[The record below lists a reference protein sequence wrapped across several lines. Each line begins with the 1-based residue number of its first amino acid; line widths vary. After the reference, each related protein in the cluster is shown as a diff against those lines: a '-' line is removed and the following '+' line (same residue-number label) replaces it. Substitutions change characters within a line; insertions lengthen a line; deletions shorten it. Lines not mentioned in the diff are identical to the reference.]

1 MAVWNVSLENVFD
14 SNQMPS
20 NTSQLVK
27 MALTQKTEKST
38 AVKPLNST
46 VEQTV
51 VKFEEPSTS
60 RPVAHSQEHRASNR
74 KRTLSQKSDV
84 ISLKKALLEVRKF
97 SVRGF
102 QGEECRQQKEQ
113 IAITLGAKP
122 SKRPYV
128 NYKELKVVRQLEKA
142 KERERKT
149 IQRMLTS
156 KKRRKILKR
165 RRRFPMLKRYYDFT
179 AL

>member
-1 MAVWNVSLENVFD
+1 MAVWN
-14 SNQMPS
+14 
-20 NTSQLVK
+20 LVK
-27 MALTQKTEKST
+27 MAMTQKTEKST

-60 RPVAHSQEHRASNR
+60 RPVAYSQEQRASNR
-74 KRTLSQKSDV
+74 KRTLSQK
-84 ISLKKALLEVRKF
+84 R
-97 SVRGF
+97 
-102 QGEECRQQKEQ
+102 EECRKQKEQ

-156 KKRRKILKR
+156 KKRRKIFKR
-165 RRRFPMLKRYYDFT
+165 RRRFYEQ
-179 AL
+179 

>member
-14 SNQMPS
+14 SNQMSS

-27 MALTQKTEKST
+27 MALMQKTEKST

-51 VKFEEPSTS
+51 VKFEEPSTTS
-60 RPVAHSQEHRASNR
+60 QPVAHSQEQKLSNR
-74 KRTLSQKSDV
+74 KRTLSQKSDAV
-84 ISLKKALLEVRKF
+84 SFKKALLEVRKF

-102 QGEECRQQKEQ
+102 RGEECRQQKEQ
-113 IAITLGAKP
+113 IAVTLGAKP
-122 SKRPYV
+122 PKRPYV

-149 IQRMLTS
+149 IKRMLTS
-156 KKRRKILKR
+156 KKRRKNLKKR
-165 RRRFPMLKRYYDFT
+165 RRL
-179 AL
+179 